1 MSVQTAYSI
10 EHDDL
15 YPGQIV
21 DLQLAN
27 TITKL
32 NKSGSNIPH
41 GYGVI
46 RDGDNAAKIAG
57 AAFTAGEI
65 LGIVVRELDHA
76 FSDGELFGAKDGHSF
91 SILTVGPICVIAVNA
106 VNDGDDVFMAQ
117 DGTIQNV
124 NTGGAVQI
132 PNARFTTT
140 AGAGAKAK
148 ISLVVGG

>member
-1 MSVQTAYSI
+1 MPVQTAYSI

-27 TITKL
+27 TNTKL
-32 NKSGSNIPH
+32 NKSGSNIPY

-46 RDGDNAAKIAG
+46 RDGDNAAKIPG
-57 AAFTAGEI
+57 AAFTVDEI
-65 LGIVVRELDHA
+65 VGIAVRELDRA
-76 FSDGELFGAKDGHSF
+76 YSDGEVFGAKDGHSF
-91 SILTVGPICVIAVNA
+91 TVMTLGVIAVIAVNA
-106 VNDGDDVFMAQ
+106 VNDGDDVFLAQ

-124 NTGGAVQI
+124 STGGAVQI
-132 PNARFTTT
+132 PNARFITT